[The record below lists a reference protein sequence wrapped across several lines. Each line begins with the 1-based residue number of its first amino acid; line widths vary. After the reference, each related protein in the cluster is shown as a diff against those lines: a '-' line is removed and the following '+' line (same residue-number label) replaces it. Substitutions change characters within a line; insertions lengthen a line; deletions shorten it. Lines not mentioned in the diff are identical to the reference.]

1 MSAGIIDGR
10 GRPRSVGTGSAF
22 PPRRFHYLH
31 ERQPGPETPRRPAQW
46 RILFPI
52 NHSWPRRGK
61 GFLGGLLAREG
72 GGFSSLPGV
81 KEALPGRVGG
91 AGDGRCRD
99 PDPGVPMGVLSCV
112 KYLMFVFNVLVFAG
126 GTCLAGVGVWVAVD
140 PAGFQDIVAAKPV
153 LSAGAYLLLA
163 VGIALSLLGFL
174 GCCGALRRSRPL
186 LLGFF
191 ILVSLVFV
199 AQLAGAV
206 LFLVH
211 WKQIQ
216 PELFLAEL
224 RRNYRGDEG
233 AEVFSTAWN
242 TLMVTDLKT
251 LGTGPASRSCT
262 RGRPGRRRAVPGPG
276 SCRQASCGAGS
287 SAGRGAPATSMS
299 RAASPPSAG
308 PCSSTSLSP
317 GPAAWPCWAS
327 RSSPC
332 SSPFAFITTSTEQ
345 GEARRRAAEGCGSS
359 SSALRHNGT
368 QQVALEELKAQSPK
382 R

>member
-1 MSAGIIDGR
+1 
-10 GRPRSVGTGSAF
+10 
-22 PPRRFHYLH
+22 
-31 ERQPGPETPRRPAQW
+31 
-46 RILFPI
+46 
-52 NHSWPRRGK
+52 
-61 GFLGGLLAREG
+61 
-72 GGFSSLPGV
+72 
-81 KEALPGRVGG
+81 
-91 AGDGRCRD
+91 
-99 PDPGVPMGVLSCV
+99 MGVLSCV

-126 GTCLAGVGVWVAVD
+126 GTCLAGVGAWVAVD

-186 LLGFF
+186 LLAFF
-191 ILVSLVFV
+191 ILVILVFLT
-199 AQLAGAV
+199 QLVGAV

-216 PELFLAEL
+216 PEQFLSEL

-251 LGTGPASRSCT
+251 LGTAPASRSCT
-262 RGRPGRRRAVPGPG
+262 RGRPGHRRAAPGPG
-276 SCRQASCGAGS
+276 SCRRASCWAGS
-287 SAGRGAPATSMS
+287 SAGRGAPATSTS

-308 PCSSTSLSP
+308 PCRSTSRSL
-317 GPAAWPCWAS
+317 GAAAWPCWAS

-332 SSPFAFITTSTEQ
+332 SLPFAFTTTSTEQ
-345 GEARRRAAEGCGSS
+345 DEARQREAKGSGNKRRPRCFPGLAWKKGKSKPDHLGHGNPSGKG
-359 SSALRHNGT
+359 RRKRGT
-368 QQVALEELKAQSPK
+368 TAQVQT
-382 R
+382 